1 MPGSQKQIG
10 QLIAKAWA
18 DEAFKARL
26 KSDPRGTLA
35 EAGFDVPSGHTVRVV
50 EDTADTTHVVLPV
63 RPGHITD
70 EQISSQESH
79 PDICKPL
86 C

>member
-1 MPGSQKQIG
+1 MQGNQKQIG

-26 KSDPRGTLA
+26 KSDPRGALA
-35 EAGFDVPSGHTVRVV
+35 EAGFDVPQGHNVRVV

-63 RPGHITD
+63 RPSNISD
-70 EQISSQESH
+70 EQLSSQASH